1 MRTHRIALV
10 LALCVSTVSLA
21 AQQSWSYRKTSAEIT
36 VAGSAIALFS
46 STDIAGT
53 AGHPAATLAT
63 CSLLGANIRVSWD
76 GTDPTTTLG
85 EVLTPG
91 VYTVTGNDVMAAM
104 KGIRDDSTS
113 ATWNCVVMAP

>member
-1 MRTHRIALV
+1 MRTFWIALLLV
-10 LALCVSTVSLA
+10 LSVSTLS
-21 AQQSWSYRKTSAEIT
+21 AQFVYKKTSAEIT
-36 VAGSAIALFS
+36 VAGTAIALFS
-46 STDIAGT
+46 ATDIAGN

-76 GTDPTTTLG
+76 GVDPTTTLG

-104 KGIRDDSTS
+104 KGI
-113 ATWNCVVMAP
+113 

>member
-1 MRTHRIALV
+1 MRTRWLALV
-10 LALCVSTVSLA
+10 LVAVCVSTLT
-21 AQQSWSYRKTSAEIT
+21 AQQFTYKKTSAEIT
-36 VAGSAIALFS
+36 VAAAAIALFTS
-46 STDIAGT
+46 ADIVGT

-76 GTDPTTTLG
+76 GVDPTTNLG

-91 VYTVTGNDVMAAM
+91 VYTVAGNDVMSAM

-113 ATWNCVVMAP
+113 ATWSCVVMAP